1 MSGNNNLKFPETIEE
16 LRNFCV
22 IKGISLFQVGFYLGS
37 DHIGPN
43 AHGIY
48 KDYWSGDFIVYR
60 NMEDGSREVIYQGQ
74 DEAAAVKETCRQLL
88 YVIKNPGD
96 QDIYD
101 VNGIDDHFFGGGD
114 SADLVE
120 ETIDGQVENSDQV
133 EENIS
138 SQEDYSSPV
147 EENYSSQEELS
158 NQVEDESFYEKE
170 DLSSDKDNIFD
181 QDQTKT
187 SVADSIFDK
196 KETESSV
203 AERIFRKEESE
214 SSTENNIFGNE
225 ENVSHF
231 GKSIFDN
238 EYSYT
243 SSSDLFST
251 KENRPLADN
260 KSSENSWMDINTP
273 LMKAAPNEDLKEEKT
288 EDEKSLL
295 EDAFGIE
302 NVKDL
307 KSGLVFCIYK
317 LSYYLSRFCYYVSGI
332 IFAFSRFFIN
342 ICLMLSHMILK
353 QEENGAH
360 AVNTK
365 YMVEEINR
373 ADDIPYFEEKD
384 FDDKIL
390 YLWDKTK
397 YYTSCL
403 SIHLSKLFLRFGNY
417 CYQNSEKQGENSK
430 DDKVAREVVSPKRE
444 EKAADELLNIRAEA
458 ETVDEAVELKT
469 EENLSSEVVN
479 QIKAK
484 QVVDEVLRQ
493 ENVYSHEYVEVKEET
508 DKYVQHVGGNSLFE
522 TGEEYD
528 LKKIANEHDYS
539 LNNLI
544 GPLEDNDSGYS
555 DYNDEYEDNNMF
567 TENIGKFLLSLIIAF
582 IIMIIMFASFDNSS
596 KSRNRRSGYNSYY
609 NSSSYNW

>member
-101 VNGIDDHFFGGGD
+101 VNGIDENFFGGGD

-120 ETIDGQVENSDQV
+120 ETIDGQVESSDQV

-273 LMKAAPNEDLKEEKT
+273 LMKAAPNEALKEEKT

-353 QEENGAH
+353 QEENGAR

-373 ADDIPYFEEKD
+373 ADDIPYFEDKD

-430 DDKVAREVVSPKRE
+430 DDKAAREVVSPKRE
-444 EKAADELLNIRAEA
+444 EKA
-458 ETVDEAVELKT
+458 
-469 EENLSSEVVN
+469 
-479 QIKAK
+479 
-484 QVVDEVLRQ
+484 
-493 ENVYSHEYVEVKEET
+493 YSHEYVEVKEET

-522 TGEEYD
+522 TGEDYD

-567 TENIGKFLLSLIIAF
+567 TENIGKFLLTLIIAF
-582 IIMIIMFASFDNSS
+582 IIMIIMFASLDNSS